1 MEALLIAP
9 VLGPIL
15 IFFMRIADVSL
26 ATVRM
31 LLILRNQ
38 KVLAPIIGFF
48 EVLIWIFAAGVAI
61 QHLESPLHLLGY
73 AGGFAAGNWVGL
85 WLEGKMALGLAA
97 LQVFTP
103 SHGPEVA
110 ETLREIGHGVTQ
122 FDGKGKSGPVSVVYS
137 VVKRKD
143 AREAM
148 AVVHALDEDAF
159 ITVGDVSAIQ
169 RGWMFPKRRK

>member
-1 MEALLIAP
+1 MEALLIGPA
-9 VLGPIL
+9 GPIL

-31 LLILRNQ
+31 LLIMRNHR
-38 KVLAPIIGFF
+38 VLAPAIGFF

-85 WLEGKMALGLAA
+85 WLEGKMALGLSAM
-97 LQVFTP
+97 QVFSP
-103 SHGPEVA
+103 SHGSEVA
-110 ETLREIGHGVTQ
+110 AALREIGHGVTQ
-122 FDGKGKSGPVSVVYS
+122 FQGRGRDGPVDVVYS
-137 VVKRKD
+137 VVKRKN

-148 AVVHALDEDAF
+148 EAVHGLDEDAF
-159 ITVGDVSAIQ
+159 VTLGDISAIQ
-169 RGWMFPKRRK
+169 YGWMFPRRRK